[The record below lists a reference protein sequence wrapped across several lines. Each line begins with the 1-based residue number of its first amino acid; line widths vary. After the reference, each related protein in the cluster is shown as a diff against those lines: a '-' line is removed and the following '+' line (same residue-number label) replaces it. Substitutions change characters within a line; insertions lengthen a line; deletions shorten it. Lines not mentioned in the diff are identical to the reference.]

1 MDVDWPATHPI
12 SRRNCKRKEI
22 REKRG
27 SISGR
32 WNLLRPVLR
41 RRKLKKICLP
51 TRLSPAAI
59 YAIYP
64 PINWSNSIR
73 DPVPPPLA
81 HPSCLVASISFEN
94 RFDPEPENSITSSSS
109 PLHTGRKPIPSVLS
123 LSLVS
128 TQDEVQEIKKRSS
141 EGWKSLYC
149 ETSSVS

>member
-51 TRLSPAAI
+51 TCLSPAAI

-123 LSLVS
+123 LLRS
-128 TQDEVQEIKKRSS
+128 TQDEVQEREKGLARGGKVYS
-141 EGWKSLYC
+141 